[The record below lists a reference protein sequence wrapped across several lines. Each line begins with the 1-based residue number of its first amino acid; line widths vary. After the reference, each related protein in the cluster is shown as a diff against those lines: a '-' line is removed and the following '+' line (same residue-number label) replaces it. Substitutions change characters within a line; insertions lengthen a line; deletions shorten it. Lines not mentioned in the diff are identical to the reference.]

1 LRKRDRDEPWDRRPG
16 VRSGVVSPDDAD
28 NRTCSA
34 YDLRQVATARRVG
47 DETASEPDGL
57 RARVEEL
64 ERERELLN
72 AIANYAPSLLC
83 LVDPDGTVRPLA
95 TNRAF
100 ERTLGYEPEETGGA
114 VFWERYVDPA
124 GADEVRAAIEAVVG
138 GTPMQEREGRWVT
151 SAGRFVDVLW
161 SCTSLPMIESGP
173 LFLVSGADITE
184 RKRQEEEVRTSRAR
198 IVAAADDARRR
209 LERNLHDGAQQRL
222 MASLLSLRLARAHAV
237 AGDPGLVTVLDS
249 SIEELAGA
257 VKELRELARGIHPE
271 VLTRRGLLAALRV
284 VVARM
289 PVPVEL
295 DVPGDRYEEA
305 VEAAA
310 YYVVSEALA
319 NVVRYAQAARATVRV
334 ECESGLRLEVE
345 VCDDG
350 VGGADPAGGTG
361 LRGLADRVAVL
372 DGVFEVDSPPGEG
385 TRVRASFP
393 LPR

>member
-1 LRKRDRDEPWDRRPG
+1 MRLTEPR
-16 VRSGVVSPDDAD
+16 
-28 NRTCSA
+28 SA
-34 YDLRQVATARRVG
+34 YDSREVATVRTAG
-47 DETASEPDGL
+47 DETAAEPDDL

-95 TNRAF
+95 TNQAF
-100 ERTLGYEPEETGGA
+100 ERTLGYAPEETGGA

-124 GADEVRAAIEAVVG
+124 EADEVRAAIEAVVV
-138 GTPMQEREGRWVT
+138 GTPMDEREGRWVT
-151 SAGRFVDVLW
+151 SDGRFVDVLW

-184 RKRQEEEVRTSRAR
+184 RRRQEEEVRTSRAR

-295 DVPGDRYEEA
+295 EVPGDRYEEG

-319 NVVRYAQAARATVRV
+319 NVVRYAHATKATVRV
-334 ECESGLRLEVE
+334 GCEGALRLDVE

-350 VGGADPAGGTG
+350 VGGADPAAGTG

-372 DGVFEVDSPPGEG
+372 DGAFEVESTPGEG
-385 TRVRASFP
+385 TRVHASFP
-393 LPR
+393 LRR

>member
-1 LRKRDRDEPWDRRPG
+1 
-16 VRSGVVSPDDAD
+16 
-28 NRTCSA
+28 
-34 YDLRQVATARRVG
+34 
-47 DETASEPDGL
+47 
-57 RARVEEL
+57 
-64 ERERELLN
+64 
-72 AIANYAPSLLC
+72 
-83 LVDPDGTVRPLA
+83 
-95 TNRAF
+95 
-100 ERTLGYEPEETGGA
+100 
-114 VFWERYVDPA
+114 
-124 GADEVRAAIEAVVG
+124 
-138 GTPMQEREGRWVT
+138 M
-151 SAGRFVDVLW
+151 
-161 SCTSLPMIESGP
+161 
-173 LFLVSGADITE
+173 
-184 RKRQEEEVRTSRAR
+184 RTSRAR

-295 DVPGDRYEEA
+295 EVPGDRYEEG

-319 NVVRYAQAARATVRV
+319 NVVRYAHATKATVRV
-334 ECESGLRLEVE
+334 ACEGGLRLDVE

-350 VGGADPAGGTG
+350 VGGADPAAGTG

-372 DGVFEVDSPPGEG
+372 DGAFEVESTPGEG
-385 TRVRASFP
+385 TRVHASFP
-393 LPR
+393 LSR

>member
-1 LRKRDRDEPWDRRPG
+1 VIACSRRIVGHAVDSASSQGTMRITEPRATYD
-16 VRSGVVSPDDAD
+16 SG
-28 NRTCSA
+28 
-34 YDLRQVATARRVG
+34 QVATVHGAG
-47 DETASEPDGL
+47 DETASERDDL

-95 TNRAF
+95 TNKAF
-100 ERTLGYEPEETGGA
+100 ERTLGYDPGETGGA
-114 VFWERYVDPA
+114 LFWERYVDPA
-124 GADEVRAAIEAVVG
+124 EADEAREAIEAVVA
-138 GTPMQEREGRWVT
+138 GTPMEEREGRWLT
-151 SAGRFVDVLW
+151 SDGRFVDVLW

-184 RKRQEEEVRTSRAR
+184 RKRQEEEVRGSRAR

-289 PVPVEL
+289 HVPVEL
-295 DVPGDRYEEA
+295 EVPGDRYEES

-319 NVVRYAQAARATVRV
+319 NVVRYAEAGKATVQV
-334 ECESGLRLEVE
+334 CCEGGRRLDVEVE
-345 VCDDG
+345 DDG

-372 DGVFEVDSPPGEG
+372 DGTFEVDSPPGAG

-393 LPR
+393 LRR